1 MTKKKLSLLKAF
13 SSLAIIVTFLAFCA
27 FFFTYGK
34 KEIQRVNEPG
44 AGIGAAL
51 SIIPLVC
58 FALPGALLL
67 LSLIGN
73 FIKKGKTV
81 AFTIVSLVAE
91 ILGMAALFFVT
102 ILLWDLAIRS
112 IAVLIA
118 TILFDLLVVASFV
131 ISIIVLAKQKT
142 AIEE

>member
-1 MTKKKLSLLKAF
+1 MSKKKLSLLKAV
-13 SSLAIIVTFLAFCA
+13 SSMAIILIYAVYLI

-34 KEIQRVNEPG
+34 QEIQRVNELG

-51 SIIPLVC
+51 SIIPLGC

-81 AFTIVSLVAE
+81 AFTIISMVAE

-118 TILFDLLVVASFV
+118 TILFDLLFVASFI
-131 ISIIVLAKQKT
+131 ISIVVLAKQKN
-142 AIEE
+142 AVDE